1 MPLPNLAN
9 ELLLCISD
17 KLESERDINTFT
29 RTNRHLYYVLND
41 YLYRHNVQE
50 FGGGS
55 ALLWAAEHGAA
66 QRLLGEGA
74 NIQAKTD
81 DGRTALYL
89 AAANGHEAVVKLLLE
104 AKADV
109 NAKDESGQTALYHA
123 AENGHEAVVKL
134 LLEAKAEVNVGD
146 KCGRTALYR
155 AAADGHKEV
164 VQLLLEAE
172 ADVNV

>member
-17 KLESERDINTFT
+17 KLESERDINAFT

-55 ALLWAAEHGAA
+55 ALLWAAEHGQGGAA
-66 QRLLGEGA
+66 QRLLGAGA
-74 NIQAKTD
+74 NIQAETD

-104 AKADV
+104 AKAEANV
-109 NAKDESGQTALYHA
+109 RNEYERAALYMA

-134 LLEAKAEVNVGD
+134 LLEGKVEVD
-146 KCGRTALYR
+146 GR
-155 AAADGHKEV
+155 
-164 VQLLLEAE
+164 
-172 ADVNV
+172 